1 MLELANIS
9 VPLDAGMP
17 DGSGAPLVFAAACE
31 QLPRAMRGA
40 VKDVS
45 VLRRAVDARRKS
57 DVHLVMTLGVS
68 FHSEADEQR
77 ALKWLLEQGRQAKTH
92 VPYEPLAIPDC
103 SAWRECD
110 DLPHPIVVGT
120 GPAGLFA
127 ALYLARAGARPLV
140 LERGAA
146 IEQRVDI
153 VESFNAGGPFDPR
166 TNIQFG
172 EGGAGT
178 FSDGKL
184 TTNIKSPYAPH
195 VLRWFVE
202 AGAPDDILIA
212 AKPHIGTDV
221 LRGVVRALRDSIVAC
236 GGEVLFNTQL
246 VGIDAKD
253 GVLESATVRVADGT
267 AGGTE
272 RTIPARFL
280 ILACGHSARDTF
292 EMLYDKGFE
301 LSQKPFSMGVRIE
314 HTQEAINRAQYGAFA
329 QHPVLGAADYKL
341 SVHLDNGRSAYTF
354 CMCPGGSVVCAAS
367 EDGGLVVNGMS
378 DRERDGLFAN
388 SALLVGVELNDFGS
402 DHPLAGVFFQRKWEQ
417 AAYEAAIAAGGKP
430 FQAPAQTVAS
440 FLGGARG
447 ASDASAHGPNEDGA
461 AQTSYARG
469 VVASDLH
476 ACLPPFV
483 SQTIEKALPLLDRK
497 LAGFAADDAVMI
509 GVETRSS
516 SPVRIVRD
524 GNLQAATCA
533 GVYPCG
539 EGAGYAGGIMS
550 AAADGLRVA
559 EQLARDAKAILEKN
573 GLA

>member
-9 VPLDAGMP
+9 LPLDAGMP
-17 DGSGAPLVFAAACE
+17 DGSGAPLVFSAACA
-31 QLPRAMRGA
+31 QLPRELCDA
-40 VKDVS
+40 VTDVR
-45 VLRRAVDARRKS
+45 VLRRAVDARKKH
-57 DVHLVMTLGVS
+57 DVHFVMTLGVS
-68 FHSEADEQR
+68 LKDEDAEQR
-77 ALKWLLEQGRQAKTH
+77 ALDWLLEQGKQAKKR

-103 SAWRECD
+103 SAWSDCES
-110 DLPHPIVVGT
+110 LPRPIVVGT

-146 IEQRVDI
+146 IEERVSI
-153 VESFNAGGPFDPR
+153 VETFNAGGAFDVR
-166 TNIQFG
+166 TNVQFG

-195 VLRWFVE
+195 VLHWFVD
-202 AGAPDDILIA
+202 AGAPDDILVV

-221 LRGVVRALRDSIVAC
+221 LRGVVRTLRDRITVL

-246 VGIDAKD
+246 VGITANE
-253 GVLESATVRVADGT
+253 GVLGSIRVQGADG
-267 AGGTE
+267 AE

-292 EMLYDKGFE
+292 RMLYDGGFE
-301 LSQKPFSMGVRIE
+301 LVRKPFSMGVRIE
-314 HTQEAINRAQYGAFA
+314 HSQEAIDRAQYGAFA
-329 QHPVLGAADYKL
+329 QHPALGAADYKL
-341 SVHLDNGRSAYTF
+341 AVHLENGRSAYTF
-354 CMCPGGSVVCAAS
+354 CMCPGGSVVCASS
-367 EDGGLVVNGMS
+367 EEGGIVVNGMS
-378 DRERDGLFAN
+378 DRARDGERAN
-388 SALLVGVELNDFGS
+388 SALLVGVEPRDFGS
-402 DHPLAGVFFQRKWEQ
+402 DHPLAGAAFQRKWER

-430 FQAPAQTVAS
+430 FQAPAQTVAA
-440 FLGGARG
+440 FTGKAHDVTDEHT
-447 ASDASAHGPNEDGA
+447 SDAVADNP

-469 VVASDLH
+469 TVACDLH
-476 ACLPPFV
+476 ACLPDFV
-483 SQTIEKALPLLDRK
+483 TQTIEEALPLFDRK
-497 LAGFAADDAVMI
+497 LSGFAADDAVMI

-524 GNLQAATCA
+524 GALQATTCV

-550 AAADGLRVA
+550 AASDGLRVA
-559 EQLARDAKAILEKN
+559 ERLAHDAKALLDTGEP
-573 GLA
+573 A